1 MKNNLY
7 LLIFMY
13 NCDNFKE
20 QNNVRSEHQ
29 NKTSEKSKIFN
40 NTLVFKVNW
49 GTVSTFCILHLYS
62 R

>member
-1 MKNNLY
+1 
-7 LLIFMY
+7 MY

-20 QNNVRSEHQ
+20 HNNVRSEHQ